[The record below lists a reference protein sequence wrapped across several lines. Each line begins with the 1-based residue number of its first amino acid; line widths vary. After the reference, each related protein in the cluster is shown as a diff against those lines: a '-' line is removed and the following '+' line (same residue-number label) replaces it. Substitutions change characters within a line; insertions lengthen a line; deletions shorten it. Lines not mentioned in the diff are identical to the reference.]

1 MNKAIADF
9 SKAIKLKSDDAEAYH
24 YRGIAFHLSGIKH
37 KACKD
42 WEKALSLGIEEAKQF
57 LDEYCK

>member
-24 YRGIAFHLSGIKH
+24 YRGIAFHLSGINIRHAKTG
-37 KACKD
+37 KKLFLS
-42 WEKALSLGIEEAKQF
+42 ALKKQNNF
-57 LDEYCK
+57 